1 MLWKLNKY
9 SINSI
14 AVQTR
19 TNKEFV
25 NKSISKYRRGVK
37 ALWKDNQKK
46 CKVKRKEKTV
56 KYIEM
61 IKDFC
66 SSLHNQPITIR
77 KIKSYLLASNLDKG
91 EPCVTTIGSILRK
104 ELGMSYKILHKW
116 HKKVMTTEHAN
127 SFAKSLLIQF
137 KLINQDYEIIYL
149 DEFSFSSR
157 K

>member
-9 SINSI
+9 SITSI

-46 CKVKRKEKTV
+46 CKKKRKEKTV

-66 SSLHNQPITIR
+66 SSLYNQPITIR

-91 EPCVTTIGSILRK
+91 EPCVTTIGSYFEKNWEWAIKCYISDIKRLWQQSMQIR
-104 ELGMSYKILHKW
+104 LQNHC
-116 HKKVMTTEHAN
+116 
-127 SFAKSLLIQF
+127 
-137 KLINQDYEIIYL
+137 
-149 DEFSFSSR
+149 
-157 K
+157 